1 MNESI
6 LTSIKKLLGMTEDYT
21 AFDPDIIMHI
31 NTVIMVLDQIGVDS
45 KHGYCINGKEE
56 MWSDFIGE
64 RTDIEAVKSYVY
76 LKVRLLFD
84 PPQSSAVMEAI
95 KQQINELEFRIN
107 IIADQ
112 GEKEAENVSR

>member
-1 MNESI
+1 MEKDDMNESI
-6 LTSIKKLLGMTEDYT
+6 LTSIKKLLGVTEDYT
-21 AFDPDIIMHI
+21 VFDQDIMMHI

-45 KHGYCINGKEE
+45 KHGYFITGKEE
-56 MWSDFIGE
+56 TWSDFLGD

-95 KQQINELEFRIN
+95 NQQISELEFRIN
-107 IIADQ
+107 VIVDI
-112 GEKEAENVSR
+112 